1 MQIDPVVLEGRV
13 VRLEPLTEAHAEA
26 LLEVALDPRIWEFTV
41 ANIRS
46 AADLRAY
53 IATALQ
59 WQREGTA
66 VPFATIERA
75 SGRVIGGTRFHN
87 ISVPNRRVEIGWTW
101 INPRWWRTAVNSEA
115 KYLMLRHAFETWRCV
130 RVEFKA
136 NAANRRS
143 RAAILRLGATE
154 EGTLRRHLRRDDGS
168 FGDSVY
174 FSILDDEWPAVK
186 ARLEASL
193 ESGAAIG

>member
-1 MQIDPVVLEGRV
+1 MLIEPITLEGRH
-13 VRLEPLTEAHAEA
+13 VRLEPLEESHFES

-46 AADLRAY
+46 AEDMRRY
-53 IATALQ
+53 IETALQ

-66 VPFATIERA
+66 LPFVTIERA
-75 SGRVIGGTRFHN
+75 SGEVIGGTRFHN
-87 ISVPNRRVEIGWTW
+87 ISVPNRRAEIGWSW
-101 INPRWWRTAVNSEA
+101 INPRWWRTSINTEA

-136 NAANRRS
+136 NALNHRS
-143 RAAILRLGATE
+143 RTAIRRLGATE
-154 EGTLRRHLRRDDGS
+154 EGTLRRHLKRDDGT

-174 FSILDDEWPAVK
+174 FSILDDEWPSVK
-186 ARLEASL
+186 AGLEAKLVAHARS
-193 ESGAAIG
+193 